1 MSGRHTSGLNPPAAR
16 RIIVPIVMFARFY
29 SFLRVSGACS
39 LSLPLVS
46 AVSSAELPVVPGKS
60 GFVCSGKPFVSP
72 SGDSSVAVS
81 EVIDPESAKTGYEA
95 FRERLNAQVKANIY
109 DFCPAMTIVYNSL
122 GDELAFEPWMERAAK
137 EGNPAAIQF
146 VCNRKA
152 RFLTAKTAMSAEAKE
167 CFAQMKK
174 AAESGYDPAVISLY
188 LFMSQG
194 IGTPANAEAAG
205 KFIFS
210 ACKSGSFMPRHRWL
224 LASGRLNS
232 FEDRNLPEVRSEVE
246 RGNDMVI
253 YELSRRATKAED
265 QLAWLRAAAEKGNA
279 QALHDLAFA
288 FSTTNPEAGYKLLQD
303 AVKLHNPHALFA
315 LGQLFVATP
324 EQLSDSAKKLNI
336 QRDIPNGLRLIKIA
350 SMTMEDRACFW
361 LGRAYFNGDFTLP
374 KDPERAFQHFRNGM
388 ILESVPAAAAAGYMM
403 ARGLGC
409 EKDTHQG
416 IALLVEASGR
426 NYAHALVLLAKLQCE
441 GIGGIR
447 RSALEASFKLQEA
460 AALGD
465 KEAFLY
471 LAVLYALGG
480 PELQRDSTRA
490 EHYLNL
496 AKQDLGDAE
505 AQRRYDAMIASGNWE
520 PTP

>member
-72 SGDSSVAVS
+72 SVDSSVAVS
-81 EVIDPESAKTGYEA
+81 EVTDPESAKTGYKA

-288 FSTTNPEAGYKLLQD
+288 ISTTNPEAGYKLLQD
-303 AVKLHNPHALFA
+303 AVKLHTRTRYLRWANSLSPHRSNCL
-315 LGQLFVATP
+315 
-324 EQLSDSAKKLNI
+324 
-336 QRDIPNGLRLIKIA
+336 IP
-350 SMTMEDRACFW
+350 
-361 LGRAYFNGDFTLP
+361 P
-374 KDPERAFQHFRNGM
+374 K
-388 ILESVPAAAAAGYMM
+388 S
-403 ARGLGC
+403 
-409 EKDTHQG
+409 
-416 IALLVEASGR
+416 
-426 NYAHALVLLAKLQCE
+426 
-441 GIGGIR
+441 
-447 RSALEASFKLQEA
+447 
-460 AALGD
+460 
-465 KEAFLY
+465 
-471 LAVLYALGG
+471 
-480 PELQRDSTRA
+480 
-490 EHYLNL
+490 
-496 AKQDLGDAE
+496 
-505 AQRRYDAMIASGNWE
+505 
-520 PTP
+520 

>member
-16 RIIVPIVMFARFY
+16 RIIVPIDMFARFY

-81 EVIDPESAKTGYEA
+81 EVTDPESAKTGYEA

-224 LASGRLNS
+224 IASGRLNS

-374 KDPERAFQHFRNGM
+374 KDTERAFQHFRNGM

-441 GIGGIR
+441 GIGGIK

-480 PELQRDSTRA
+480 SELQRDSTRA

-505 AQRRYDAMIASGNWE
+505 AQRRYDAMIASGTWE